1 MLKSLAL
8 VVCAAATAAASY
20 TKNLNYRS
28 PSEHHPFMGIAL
40 HKVVRR
46 NNPETRYINASA
58 LSFTHGVASGDPYAN
73 SVILWTRCA
82 TMVDDDKSNGE
93 ANPGRNGAV
102 AYVDSVTVSGTAPL
116 YNHETESYVRIS
128 TAPVC
133 VNYKVAT
140 DEALCDV
147 VTSGQAY
154 TTSDIDYTV
163 KVRLRLP
170 DAATRS
176 EPSRMLTIRRSRP
189 WTWTLTHG
197 TTISSPCATPTT
209 RAR

>member
-8 VVCAAATAAASY
+8 VACTAAAAAASY

-28 PSEHHPFMGIAL
+28 PSEHHPFMGISL

-46 NNPETRYINASA
+46 NNPETRFINASA

-82 TMVDDDKSNGE
+82 TTADDDKSNGE
-93 ANPGRNGAV
+93 QSRGGGGAV
-102 AYVDSVTVSGTAPL
+102 AYVSAVTVSGTAPL
-116 YNHETESYVRIS
+116 YNHETDSYVRIS

-133 VNYKVAT
+133 VSYKVAT
-140 DEALCDV
+140 DEAFCDV

-163 KVRLRLP
+163 KVGLQWP
-170 DAATRS
+170 DAASRS
-176 EPSRMLTIRRSRP
+176 EPSRPLTIRRSRP
-189 WTWTLTHG
+189 WTWTPTHG
-197 TTISSPCATPTT
+197 ITTSSACATPTT